1 MYAIAEVILGT
12 ILPWD
17 DDDILS
23 KLDRAYAVA
32 LRDELSLDADD
43 DGDDL
48 FNEVVLDE
56 PNYKWTKN
64 YHGASDVPSAYV
76 GVALHQFDESNHF
89 PLSKLT
95 DLKPTEEQERE
106 ARRKYD
112 ALPETVRA
120 VLPPFGTYVVW
131 STS

>member
-1 MYAIAEVILGT
+1 MYAIVEVILGT

-32 LRDELSLDADD
+32 LLDANDE
-43 DGDDL
+43 GDDL
-48 FNEVVLDE
+48 FNEVVLEE
-56 PNYKWTKN
+56 PTSVWTKN

-95 DLKPTEEQERE
+95 DIKPTEEQERE
-106 ARRKYD
+106 ARAKYD
-112 ALPETVRA
+112 ALPETVRV